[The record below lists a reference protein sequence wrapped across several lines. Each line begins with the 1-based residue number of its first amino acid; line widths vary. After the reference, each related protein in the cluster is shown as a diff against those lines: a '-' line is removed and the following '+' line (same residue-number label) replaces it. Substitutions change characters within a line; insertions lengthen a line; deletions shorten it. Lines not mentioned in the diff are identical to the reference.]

1 MTAVVVAAPVVPQ
14 SSNRPALAAMAMRV
28 SKTKTDAVLHVHK
41 EHSAAASTPAPT
53 AMKMVRQLI
62 AASAR
67 KVAALLMQ
75 AMVVVMAATV
85 NSVLA
90 RHKALR
96 ARKSS
101 AQPDTAALR
110 VPPAVSH
117 AAAAMTTSHHAL
129 MPTWVRSWAMPVVT
143 VKTVAA
149 TAASLTRCAPA
160 LTPWPSAAH
169 AALAVVAA
177 VTVVASAA
185 ATVVVVA
192 VSAAATV
199 VVAAVAAPHAVVL
212 AVNPLKH

>member
-1 MTAVVVAAPVVPQ
+1 MVVAAPVVPQ

-110 VPPAVSH
+110 VPVVSH

-185 ATVVVVA
+185 ATAAAVVVA